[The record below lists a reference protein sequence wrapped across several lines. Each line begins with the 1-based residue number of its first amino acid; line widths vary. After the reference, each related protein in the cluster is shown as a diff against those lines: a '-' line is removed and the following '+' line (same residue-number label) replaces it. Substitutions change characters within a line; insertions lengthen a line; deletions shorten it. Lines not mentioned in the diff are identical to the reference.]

1 MMNFTTMI
9 AVYSNNSWWAN
20 WLLQSQKNL
29 SAAMTEG
36 RYIDPVGRV
45 LLLYDRAAAFDLKRE
60 TLVLE
65 EVPSGI
71 NIFALLNL
79 RVPPNTTNLEEWKVI
94 FSQNSSSYSNIS
106 SILEVSQYKTTN
118 DFFAMHYVISLGY

>member
-20 WLLQSQKNL
+20 WLVQSQKNT
-29 SAAMTEG
+29 SAPMTEG

-65 EVPSGI
+65 EVPVGI

-79 RVPPNTTNLEEWKVI
+79 RVPPNATNLEGWKVI
-94 FSQNSSSYSNIS
+94 FSQNSSLYSNIS
-106 SILEVSQYKTTN
+106 SILEVSQT
-118 DFFAMHYVISLGY
+118 IL